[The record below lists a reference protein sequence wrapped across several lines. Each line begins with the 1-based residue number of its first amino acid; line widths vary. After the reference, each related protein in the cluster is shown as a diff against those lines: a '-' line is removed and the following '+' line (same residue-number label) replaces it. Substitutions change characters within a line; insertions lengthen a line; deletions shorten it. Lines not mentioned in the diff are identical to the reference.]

1 MFLPEN
7 FYMPIDVIKT
17 GEYGDVKLV
26 YDKIGK
32 QVCVIKQR
40 SMNTVE
46 LYKKLKN
53 IDCRYIPQIFRLM
66 VDGDKLFVVE
76 EYVNGQTLA
85 EILKYAMSF
94 SEETAAQILRQL
106 CECLISLHAQKIIHR
121 DIKPSNIMVTRD
133 NVIRLIDF
141 SISRL
146 EKENSP
152 TDTEF
157 LGTRGYAPPEQYG
170 FGQTDA
176 RSDIYS
182 LGVTI
187 KRLVGNDYEG
197 WLTPILD
204 RCTVFDPSN
213 RYQSAEDLLDDL
225 DRRRWQNN
233 FTQMKIFEP
242 AKENAVAAVDAEEE
256 LDIYQKFEQLQKHME
271 DLDAVLDSFSKTD
284 KDSLQQYLL
293 EKGIE
298 RIMKDFED
306 VVYTVT
312 EEDFQKL
319 TPEELAEVEAELKKF
334 HDDHDDYER
343 N

>member
-1 MFLPEN
+1 MFLPDN

-46 LYKKLKN
+46 IYKKLKN

-76 EYVNGQTLA
+76 DYVSGQTLA
-85 EILKYAMSF
+85 EILKYAMGF
-94 SEETAAQILRQL
+94 NEETAAQIFRQL

-121 DIKPSNIMVTRD
+121 DIKPSNIMITRD
-133 NVIRLIDF
+133 NVVRLIDF
-141 SISRL
+141 SISRI
-146 EKENSP
+146 EKDGTP

-204 RCTVFDPSN
+204 RCTVFDPNN

-242 AKENAVAAVDAEEE
+242 AEENAVAAVDNADEE

-271 DLDAVLDSFSKTD
+271 DLDAVLDSFSKAD
-284 KDSLQQYLL
+284 ENSMQQYLL

-319 TPEELAEVEAELKKF
+319 TPEELAEVEAEFKKF
-334 HDDHDDYER
+334 HEDHKDYED
-343 N
+343 